1 MSFNLRGRPWE
12 QQFNDTDGLS
22 CVAKITWARFELS
35 HELYSGVFCTLPGE
49 LTCCSQKIRHSRH
62 ISFHQHQV
70 QSDGLIRNKP
80 RICMKGRHNL
90 AFLKSLTKG
99 FCSLDLGQ
107 GRNKCWWILFYKR
120 HQQLQYQSLL
130 IMSSQYNQRQDFT
143 QPRGFHYLPIIH
155 TLNRFTMT
163 DGRLPWQL
171 S

>member
-1 MSFNLRGRPWE
+1 MGTFWIVTRVVFWCILHLAGWINLLLAK
-12 QQFNDTDGLS
+12 NKALS
-22 CVAKITWARFELS
+22 AHF
-35 HELYSGVFCTLPGE
+35 
-49 LTCCSQKIRHSRH
+49 
-62 ISFHQHQV
+62 ISSTSV

-171 S
+171 C